1 MRGRVQGVGFR
12 FFASER
18 ARVEGLAGWTRNR
31 DDGAVEIE
39 VEGDRDA
46 VDRFERLM
54 RQGPAGS
61 RVESVDAV
69 ELTPQGLDGF
79 EIRR

>member
-18 ARVEGLAGWTRNR
+18 AASERLAGWTRNR

-39 VEGDRDA
+39 VEGDREA
-46 VDRFERLM
+46 VDRFERVV

-61 RVESVDAV
+61 RVDSVDA
-69 ELTPQGLDGF
+69 LDVAPEGRRGF
-79 EIRR
+79 EVRR

>member
-1 MRGRVQGVGFR
+1 VRGRVQGVGFR

-18 ARVEGLAGWTRNR
+18 AGAEGLAGWARNR

-39 VEGDRDA
+39 VEGDREA
-46 VDRFERLM
+46 VDRFERLV

-61 RVESVDAV
+61 HVESVDVAG
-69 ELTPQGLDGF
+69 LTPQGNNGF

>member
-18 ARVEGLAGWTRNR
+18 AATEGLAGWARNR

-46 VDRFERLM
+46 IDRFERLV

-61 RVESVDAV
+61 RVDSVDV
-69 ELTPQGLDGF
+69 HDVTPEGRRGF
-79 EIRR
+79 EVRR